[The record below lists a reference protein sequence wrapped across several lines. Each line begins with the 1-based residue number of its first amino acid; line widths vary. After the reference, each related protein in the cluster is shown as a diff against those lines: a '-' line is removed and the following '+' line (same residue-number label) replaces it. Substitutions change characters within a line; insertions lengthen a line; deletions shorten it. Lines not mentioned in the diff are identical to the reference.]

1 MTTVDRMTVA
11 EGAELYDEI
20 AGALGERTVEILDR
34 RRKTATVRRRGWLVR
49 RMLLAADL
57 VGLVTAFVA
66 AQLLYGIRDQA
77 GHVAMSGEWILFLV
91 TLPLWILAAKLYGLY
106 DQDEERT
113 NHTTVDD
120 LVGVFHMVTVGT
132 WLFFAGA
139 WVIGAAQPEVH
150 KIFDFWVFAVA
161 LVTLSR
167 AAARALAR
175 KTVAYQQNAIIVGAG
190 DVGQLVARKML
201 HHPEY
206 GINLLG
212 FVDASPKE
220 RRNDIGDLTVLGPP
234 ERLPAIIRLFDVE
247 RVIIAFSE
255 DAHTKVLELIRAL
268 RGLDVQ
274 IDVVP
279 RLFEVFGP
287 RVGIHSVEGIPL
299 LGLPPPR
306 PSRTSLAIK
315 RVIDVIGAVVGLVLT
330 SPFLLYVAW
339 RIKRES
345 PGPVLF
351 KQRRLG
357 MRSKEFTALKFR
369 TMKVDTDP
377 EVHRDFV
384 KSVMSPDALPEA
396 NGIYKLDREDAV
408 TGFGGWLRRSG
419 MDELPQLI
427 NVLMGQMSL
436 VGPRPCLPYET
447 ELFAPY
453 HFERFLVPPGIT
465 GYWQVTARAHSTFGE
480 ALDMDVVY
488 VRSWSVLLD
497 LTLMLKTPFQ
507 LIKRTHTA

>member
-1 MTTVDRMTVA
+1 MTPA

-49 RMLLAADL
+49 RMLLGAD
-57 VGLVTAFVA
+57 VAGLLTAFVV
-66 AQLLYGIRDQA
+66 AQLLYGIRDEA
-77 GHVAMSGEWILFLV
+77 GHVQLTSEGLLFLATIPV
-91 TLPLWILAAKLYGLY
+91 WILAAKLYGLY

-113 NHTTVDD
+113 NHSTVDD
-120 LVGVFHMVTVGT
+120 LLGVFHMITVGT
-132 WLFFAGA
+132 WVFFAGA
-139 WVIGAAQPEVH
+139 WVLGVAQPEVH
-150 KIFDFWVFAVA
+150 KIFDFWIFAIA
-161 LVTLSR
+161 LVTLGR
-167 AAARALAR
+167 GAARAISR
-175 KTVAYQQNAIIVGAG
+175 TTVTYQQNAVIVGAG

-212 FVDASPKE
+212 FVDAEPKE
-220 RRNDIGDLTVLGPP
+220 RREDIGDLTVLGSP

-247 RVIIAFSE
+247 RVIIAFSG
-255 DAHTKVLELIRAL
+255 DAHTELLALIRTL

-279 RLFEVFGP
+279 RLFEIVGP
-287 RVGIHSVEGIPL
+287 RVGIHNVEGLPL
-299 LGLPPPR
+299 LGLPPAR

-315 RVIDVIGAVVGLVLT
+315 RVIDIAGALVGLVFAA
-330 SPFLLYVAW
+330 PFFAYAAW

-357 MRSKEFTALKFR
+357 MQSKEFTALKFR
-369 TMKVDTDP
+369 TMKVDTDQA
-377 EVHRDFV
+377 VHRDFV
-384 KSVMSPDALPEA
+384 KRVMSPDALPEA
-396 NGIYKLDREDAV
+396 NGIYKLDRGDAV
-408 TGFGGWLRRSG
+408 TEFGGWLRRSG
-419 MDELPQLI
+419 MDELPQLF

-447 ELFAPY
+447 ELFAPH
-453 HFERFLVPPGIT
+453 HFERFLVPPGLT

-480 ALDMDVVY
+480 ALDMDVAY
-488 VRSWSVLLD
+488 VRSWSVLFD
-497 LTLMLKTPFQ
+497 LTLILRTPFQ

>member
-1 MTTVDRMTVA
+1 MSTVDRMTVA

-20 AGALGERTVEILDR
+20 AGALGERTVEILDQ
-34 RRKTATVRRRGWLVR
+34 RRKTAIVRRRGWLVR
-49 RMLLAADL
+49 RMLLCADL
-57 VGLVTAFVA
+57 AGLITAFVA
-66 AQLLYGIRDQA
+66 AQLLFGERNQA
-77 GHVAMSGEWILFLV
+77 GHVALTAEGLLFFA

-139 WVIGAAQPEVH
+139 WILAVAQPDVH
-150 KIFDFWVFAVA
+150 KIFPFWVFAVT

-167 AAARALAR
+167 AAARAFSR
-175 KTVAYQQNAIIVGAG
+175 TTVTYQQNAVIVGAG

-220 RRNDIGDLTVLGPP
+220 RRDDIGDLTVLGPP

-247 RVIIAFSE
+247 RVIVAFSA
-255 DAHTKVLELIRAL
+255 DGHSKVLELIRTL
-268 RGLDVQ
+268 RGLNVQ
-274 IDVVP
+274 VDVVP
-279 RLFEVFGP
+279 RLFEIVGP
-287 RVGIHSVEGIPL
+287 RVGMHSVEGIPL
-299 LGLPPPR
+299 LGLPPVR
-306 PSRTSLAIK
+306 PSRTSLALK
-315 RVIDVIGAVVGLVLT
+315 RSIDIVGALIGVLLT
-330 SPFLLYVAW
+330 LPFLLYVAW

-345 PGPVLF
+345 PGPILF
-351 KQRRLG
+351 KQRRVG
-357 MRSKEFTALKFR
+357 MQGREFTALKFR
-369 TMKVDTDP
+369 TMKVGTDQN
-377 EVHRDFV
+377 VHRDFI
-384 KSVMSPDALPEA
+384 KGLMSASALPQA
-396 NGIYKLDREDAV
+396 NGIYKLDRGDAV
-408 TGFGGWLRRSG
+408 TKFGNWLRKSG
-419 MDELPQLI
+419 LDELPQLF
-427 NVLMGQMSL
+427 NVLRGDMSL

-480 ALDMDVVY
+480 ALDMDVAY

-497 LTLMLKTPFQ
+497 LTLMLRTPFQ